1 MTKLKAPRE
10 SPTDSIKP
18 GALPQQASHG
28 GEGEGGEGEGGSALT
43 ARKRL
48 LGAQPEL

>member
-28 GEGEGGEGEGGSALT
+28 GEGGEGEGGSALT